1 MKRNDNLRDL
11 CWSLNDQ
18 HLHYRG
24 LRRRREREKGPQG
37 IFEKAIAENFPNMG
51 KKTVTQVQEEERI
64 PGRINSRR
72 NILGHIIIK
81 LTKTKDT
88 EKIFL
93 TRGYQ

>member
-11 CWSLNDQ
+11 CWCITEVSE
-18 HLHYRG
+18 G
-24 LRRRREREKGPQG
+24 EEREKGPQG

-64 PGRINSRR
+64 PGRINSKR

-81 LTKTKDT
+81 PTKTKDT